1 MQVNYLLLNKHKDF
15 VMENEPVGRAKGGA
29 ARALALTPEK
39 RREIS
44 HKGVVAKKLKAG
56 LPRAICG
63 AEDKRLVFGEIEIQ
77 CYVLDNETRVLTLRT
92 LQSGIGMSE
101 GGGKG
106 GARKIPALMA
116 RLKEKGIQI
125 MDLDLRANNP
135 FQFVLPSG
143 NIADGYDARIL
154 PDICAVLIDA
164 DRKRKLDKRYEGIA
178 ERAAT
183 LQHGFATMGIIW
195 LVDKVTGYDD
205 FKKASDMGRIIEAF
219 VEKAMRPYVAKFPPE
234 FYKELFRLRNVPY
247 DPKSVKRPGYFGHLT
262 NNIIYS
268 RLAPGVWKEL
278 KTKAKAAEVVTK
290 PHLHRFLTPD
300 VGDPRLQAV
309 ITTNVT
315 AMQLSDDWSDFVRK
329 LDRVLPAF
337 QQTLQ
342 LPFDGKQDTGTGL

>member
-1 MQVNYLLLNKHKDF
+1 MSDGT
-15 VMENEPVGRAKGGA
+15 EASGRAKGGV
-29 ARALALTPEK
+29 ARALALTPE
-39 RREIS
+39 RRKEIS
-44 HKGVVAKKLKAG
+44 LIAAKAKKARAE

-63 AEDKRLVFGEIEIQ
+63 SEDRRLVFGDIEIQ

-116 RLKEKGIQI
+116 RLKKNGIEI
-125 MDLDLRANNP
+125 MDLDVRANEP
-135 FQFVLPSG
+135 IRFITPSG
-143 NIADGYDARIL
+143 NVADGYDARML
-154 PDICAVLIDA
+154 PDICAVLINA
-164 DRKRKLDKRYEGIA
+164 DRRGKLDKRYVEIA

-219 VEKAMRPYVAKFPPE
+219 VAKEMRPYVGRFPPD
-234 FYKELFRLRNVPY
+234 FYKELFRLRGVPY
-247 DPKSVKRPGYFGHLT
+247 DPKSVKRPQYFGHLT
-262 NNIIYS
+262 NNIVYS

-278 KTKAKAAEVVTK
+278 KEKAKAVTKPKK
-290 PHLHRFLTPD
+290 PHLHRFLTED
-300 VGDPRLQAV
+300 IGDPRLLTV
-309 ITTNVT
+309 IAKNVT
-315 AMQLSDDWSDFVRK
+315 AMELSSNWPDFLSK
-329 LDRVLPAF
+329 LDRVLPAY

-342 LPFDGKQDTGTGL
+342 LPFDPADNVGL